1 MSSNN
6 IENLYQLTPE
16 RAERMMLLELQTK
29 QIELRQLELQKELEL
44 QNSIR
49 QTKQIELET
58 KQKELPTKQ
67 IEHQTNQ
74 RELQQFNSKSNETIE
89 YR

>member
-6 IENLYQLTPE
+6 IENQLTPE
-16 RAERMMLLELQTK
+16 SAERMMQLELQTK
-29 QIELRQLELQKELEL
+29 EIELEL

-49 QTKQIELET
+49 QRKQIELELQNSKTKQIELET
-58 KQKELPTKQ
+58 KQIELETKQ
-67 IEHQTNQ
+67 IE
-74 RELQQFNSKSNETIE
+74 LKQFNSKSNETIE

>member
-1 MSSNN
+1 
-6 IENLYQLTPE
+6 
-16 RAERMMLLELQTK
+16 MMLLELQTK

-58 KQKELPTKQ
+58 KQKELQTKQ
-67 IEHQTNQ
+67 I
-74 RELQQFNSKSNETIE
+74 ELQQFNSKSNETIE

>member
-6 IENLYQLTPE
+6 IENQLTPE

-58 KQKELPTKQ
+58 KQIELK
-67 IEHQTNQ
+67 
-74 RELQQFNSKSNETIE
+74 QFNSKSNETIE